1 MDLLSFN
8 VDEHVIPLTNSL
20 PSCVELPLP
29 SIFNKSVPA
38 CPFLNTKPSY
48 KGDVDVPQLL
58 KYVFAPL
65 SKYILWLLNTF
76 EFESIIQLL
85 FGFLEVLK
93 LSLLVNLVL

>member
-1 MDLLSFN
+1 MHPEDLYIFQLNQLLLKVVIPDTFN
-8 VDEHVIPLTNSL
+8 DDEHVIPLTNNL

-38 CPFLNTKPSY
+38 PFLNIKPSN

-65 SKYILWLLNTF
+65 SKYIL
-76 EFESIIQLL
+76 
-85 FGFLEVLK
+85 
-93 LSLLVNLVL
+93 